1 MSGIANPVTISRTQP
16 CLELVVEKDSY
27 SIGRW
32 KFPRPSD
39 PTLEMLTEEILN
51 SFDRLRRAVIDS
63 KNIKLDAELCNKHL
77 REIAEWG
84 QTAYQ
89 EFFGDEKPSRILAS
103 RLTPNA
109 APTFVSELTPF
120 LWEVLY
126 EGNEGE
132 YKQGNPERFWGFRY
146 TPARILN
153 PEKDITDYASEQS
166 SHSDMLFCL
175 HHKLRYSHQEEHPE
189 IERIVRNTH
198 HDRFSLLGNTCDFA
212 CDQNA
217 LIGDD
222 LLKYIYKA
230 RHNMLH
236 FACHCR
242 RTQRGD
248 DSLLVSF
255 IRDEMIEDT
264 AQVIELE
271 TYKFSLRG
279 GQFIYPPLVFL
290 NACQSAGG
298 TDDLRR
304 TFNLPKV
311 FIKRGAAAVIATACP
326 VPDAFAAAFA
336 KVFYRFFLQG
346 AIFVDEETGKRT
358 VKLMSIGEALRA
370 TRWFFLK
377 EYNNPLGLAYGLY
390 SPAHYRLAQPSEN
403 LMSNASYSKL
413 LSWTKE

>member
-1 MSGIANPVTISRTQP
+1 MSGVASPVASSGIHT
-16 CLELVVEKDSY
+16 CLEIVVEKDSY
-27 SIGRW
+27 AIGRW
-32 KFPRPSD
+32 QFPRPD
-39 PTLEMLTEEILN
+39 NAVLEMLTEEILN
-51 SFDRLRRAVIDS
+51 SFDRLRRAVIDANS
-63 KNIKLDAELCNKHL
+63 VRLDADLCHQHL
-77 REIAEWG
+77 RALAEWG

-89 EFFGDEKPSRILAS
+89 EFFGDEKPSKILAS
-103 RLTPNA
+103 RLAPNA

-120 LWEVLY
+120 PWEVLY
-126 EGNEGE
+126 EGSGSDYE
-132 YKQGNPERFWGFRY
+132 QGSPEKFWGFRY

-153 PEKDITDYASEQS
+153 PEKDITDYVSEQS
-166 SHSDMLFCL
+166 SQSDMLFCL
-175 HHKLRYSHQEEHPE
+175 HHKLLCSHQEERPE
-189 IERIVRNTH
+189 IERMVRGTLQ
-198 HDRFSLLGNTCDFA
+198 DRFSLLGTACDFA
-212 CDQNA
+212 YDQTA
-217 LIGDD
+217 LVGDD
-222 LLKYIYKA
+222 LLKYLYKA

-242 RTQRGD
+242 QSQRGD

-255 IRDEMIEDT
+255 IRDETIEDT

-279 GQFIYPPLVFL
+279 GQFIYQPLVFL

-311 FIKRGAAAVIATACP
+311 FSKRGAAAVIATACP

-336 KVFYRFFLQG
+336 RVFYRFFLRG
-346 AIFVDEETGKRT
+346 EVLVDDEAGEKT

-377 EYNNPLGLAYGLY
+377 EFNNPLGLAYGLY
-390 SPAHYRLAQPSEN
+390 SPAHYQLAKVSS
-403 LMSNASYSKL
+403 LM
-413 LSWTKE
+413 